1 MIRNKRKLDEFYRKL
16 DAEENLSYK
25 KAMRIYDALH
35 KEAVALGAISH
46 EKIWDGFEVDLRIAK
61 AINGLSRDRKAN
73 KKGSS
78 KIRRK

>member
-25 KAMRIYDALH
+25 EAVQIYDALY

-46 EKIWDGFEVDLRIAK
+46 ENIWDGFEVDLRIAK
-61 AINGLSRDRKAN
+61 AINKVGL
-73 KKGSS
+73 
-78 KIRRK
+78 

>member
-25 KAMRIYDALH
+25 EAVRIYDSLH

-46 EKIWDGFEVDLRIAK
+46 ENIWDGFEAVLRIAR
-61 AINGLSRDRKAN
+61 AINKVGT
-73 KKGSS
+73 
-78 KIRRK
+78 